1 MTRAALICVAVVGG
15 ALCVA
20 AAVALSVDALPLP
33 ESVVLVILW
42 VSGPVSFG
50 ASILACRVEGDST
63 EDPHYFGTIV
73 RGLRD
78 EWHHH
83 DSAA

>member
-1 MTRAALICVAVVGG
+1 ML
-15 ALCVA
+15 
-20 AAVALSVDALPLP
+20 
-33 ESVVLVILW
+33 LVILW
-42 VSGPVSFG
+42 VSGPVGFG

-73 RGLRD
+73 QGLRD

-83 DSAA
+83 DAA

>member
-15 ALCVA
+15 TLCVA

-33 ESVVLVILW
+33 ESVLLVILW
-42 VSGPVSFG
+42 VSGPVGFG
-50 ASILACRVEGDST
+50 ASILACRVEDDST
-63 EDPHYFGTIV
+63 EDPHYFGSIV

-83 DSAA
+83 DAA

>member
-1 MTRAALICVAVVGG
+1 MTPRRVRGTMEGVEGYREERVAPG
-15 ALCVA
+15 
-20 AAVALSVDALPLP
+20 
-33 ESVVLVILW
+33 VILW
-42 VSGPVSFG
+42 VSGPVCFG
-50 ASILACRVEGDST
+50 ASILACRVEDDSV

-83 DSAA
+83 DSTA

>member
-1 MTRAALICVAVVGG
+1 M
-15 ALCVA
+15 
-20 AAVALSVDALPLP
+20 
-33 ESVVLVILW
+33 VLVILW

-50 ASILACRVEGDST
+50 ASILACRVEDDSV